1 LGARG
6 GRCESGIFSD
16 KELLIYKD
24 WSVDN
29 GVMEAART
37 RAPLA
42 VDGATAPSRYLLR
55 LASDEKLVSRIRGG
69 SERAFTVL
77 YERHHRGILSFC
89 RHMLG
94 SREEAEDAVQQ
105 AFANAYR
112 SMLGSDKE
120 INLKP
125 WLYRIARNQCISLL
139 RARRHDSILGDDE
152 PSLAGL
158 SDQVA
163 QRDELRRLLEDLAGL
178 PVDQREAIV
187 LAELHDNSHVEV
199 AAILGCEREKV
210 KSLVFQARSSLMKS
224 REARDLP
231 CEEVRRQLS
240 VLRGGS
246 LRRNTIR
253 RHLQHCDGCRA
264 FRNEVKRQRQAM
276 AVILP
281 VIPSASLKLGAAN
294 AIAAAGVKAAST
306 AIGGGVAAGG
316 AGAGGAGAAGP
327 AAALAGK
334 LGVSTAAVKGVAA
347 TVAVTVVAGGG
358 AVAVKERNDALRDS
372 GSVPIERSDDGASP
386 GAKGPGGAAAALGP
400 GAAAEAARDRA
411 KARREDRRR
420 RRGVRERSRQGGKP
434 GSKGSGPATA
444 RGPVPPTA
452 KRNRFGAERRQ
463 VAKERRLER
472 RERRKQADR
481 PRKYRKRPVRRRPA
495 ARKPEPRTVQ
505 PPVGTSPAD
514 PPPAERSPDGGAT
527 FPSR

>member
-1 LGARG
+1 
-6 GRCESGIFSD
+6 
-16 KELLIYKD
+16 
-24 WSVDN
+24 
-29 GVMEAART
+29 
-37 RAPLA
+37 LA
-42 VDGATAPSRYLLR
+42 VDGAAAPSRYLLR
-55 LASDEKLVSRIRGG
+55 LAPDDKLVDRIRGG
-69 SERAFTVL
+69 SEQAFTVL

-105 AFANAYR
+105 SFANAYR

-139 RARRHDSILGDDE
+139 RARRHDSMLGDDE

-163 QRDELRRLLEDLAGL
+163 QRDELRHLLEDLAGL

-231 CEEVRRQLS
+231 CDEVRRQLS

-264 FRNEVKRQRQAM
+264 FRDEVKRQRQAM

-281 VIPSASLKLGAAN
+281 VIPSASMKLGAAN

-316 AGAGGAGAAGP
+316 AGAAGAGGAAGATGP

-334 LGVSTAAVKGVAA
+334 LGLSTAAVKGVAA
-347 TVAVTVVAGGG
+347 TVAVTVAAGGG
-358 AVAVKERNDALRDS
+358 AVAVKERNDASRDS
-372 GSVPIERSDDGASP
+372 GRAPMERSANGAATP
-386 GAKGPGGAAAALGP
+386 GAKGPGGAAAALGS

-411 KARREDRRR
+411 KARREDRQRR
-420 RRGVRERSRQGGKP
+420 RMRERSRHGSKP
-434 GSKGSGPATA
+434 GSKGTGPATA
-444 RGPVPPTA
+444 HGPVPPAA
-452 KRNRFGAERRQ
+452 KRNRLGAERRQ

-481 PRKYRKRPVRRRPA
+481 PRKHRKRPARKRPA

-505 PPVGTSPAD
+505 APVGTSPAD
-514 PPPAERSPDGGAT
+514 PPLAERPPDGGAT
-527 FPSR
+527 FPPR